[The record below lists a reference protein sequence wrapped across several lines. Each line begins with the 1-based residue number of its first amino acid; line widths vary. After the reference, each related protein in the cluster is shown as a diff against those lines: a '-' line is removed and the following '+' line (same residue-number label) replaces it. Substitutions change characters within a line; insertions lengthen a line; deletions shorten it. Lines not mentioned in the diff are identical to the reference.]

1 MKNLTLVIPAKNE
14 EISLP
19 KVLEEIKNYE
29 CYTIVVLEKNDNL
42 TIDSIKNFNCKI
54 IFQTRK
60 GYGNAIIEGI
70 NKVETDYVCIFNAD
84 GSFNPKYLK
93 FMLEECKKYNFVF
106 ASRYLKNSGSEDDT
120 LITRF
125 GNFVFSL
132 IGNIF
137 FSLKLSDILFTFVLG
152 ETRSFKKLELERD
165 DFTLCV
171 EIPINAKK
179 QKLSYIDIPNYER
192 KRIGGIKKVN
202 EFRDGFKILIYL
214 IKRLFTK

>member
-14 EISLP
+14 ETCLP
-19 KVLEEIKNYE
+19 QVLDEIKHYE
-29 CYTIVVLEKNDNL
+29 CSTIVVLEKNDKL
-42 TIDSIKNFNCKI
+42 TINSIKNFNCKI

-70 NKVETDYVCIFNAD
+70 NEVKTDYLCVFNAD

-93 FMLEECKKYNFVF
+93 FMLEECKKHNFVF

-120 LITRF
+120 LITKF
-125 GNFVFSL
+125 GNFLFSL
-132 IGNIF
+132 IGNMF
-137 FSLKLSDILFTFVLG
+137 FSLNLSDILFTFVLG
-152 ETRSFKKLELERD
+152 ETRSFKKLELERS

-179 QKLSYIDIPNYER
+179 RNLSFTDMPNYER
-192 KRIGGIKKVN
+192 KRIGGKKKVN
-202 EFRDGFKILIYL
+202 EFIDGFKILIYL
-214 IKRLFTK
+214 IERLFTK